1 MRALL
6 GEAAFLLTIA
16 QITDLHVTTEKDPL
30 NQRRNETRLRQVLNT
45 IHGLRPRPV
54 AIIAS
59 GDLIDRGE
67 KEEYDELKRVMAKCE
82 IPVLYAL
89 GNHDGRDTFLEVF
102 PEYRDK
108 LDENGFLQYVVDYPG
123 VRVVICDTLE
133 GPNEGE
139 YDVAR
144 AAWLGRTLDEAPD
157 TPTCVVLH
165 HPPIP
170 SGIQWMD
177 PDPQSPWIL
186 RLHEVLTGRDQVKMI
201 LCGHIHRAFSSAFA
215 GHALLAAPATSI
227 QLTLDLTEVD
237 MHTPDGREILVEEP
251 PGFALLMAN
260 GADLTSHICL
270 AGSYKPAVTYN
281 FPFRKQA

>member
-102 PEYRDK
+102 PDYRDK

-139 YDVAR
+139 YDEPR
-144 AAWLGRTLDEAPD
+144 AAWLSRTLDEAPD

-177 PDPQSPWIL
+177 PDPKSPWIL
-186 RLHEVLTGRDQVKMI
+186 RLHDVLEGREQVKMI
-201 LCGHIHRAFSSAFA
+201 LCGHIHRAFSSVFA

-260 GADLTSHICL
+260 GSDLTSHICL